1 MIKKIAMATAGIALG
16 IYGVGYLGGQ
26 EWAQKIEI
34 PGGVATVTSAIGF
47 VVAAK
52 TKGDVSKIA
61 FLAGAGALAPVALG
75 YVASMSAE
83 ETVVVDDHRT
93 PSLALAS
100 YHNTR
105 GSMLSSYVDSR
116 SA

>member
-34 PGGVATVTSAIGF
+34 PGGVATVASAIGF
-47 VVAAK
+47 VIAAK
-52 TKGDVSKIA
+52 TTGDVSKVA

-83 ETVVVDDHRT
+83 ETVVSDHRT